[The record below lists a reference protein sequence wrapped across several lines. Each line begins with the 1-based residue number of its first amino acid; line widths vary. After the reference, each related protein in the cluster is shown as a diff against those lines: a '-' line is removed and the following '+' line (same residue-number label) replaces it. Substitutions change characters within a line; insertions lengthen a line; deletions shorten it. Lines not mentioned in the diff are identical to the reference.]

1 MKNFFAAAAAVTSAR
16 HAFHPVASFVAPS
29 SSSSSRTSPSTA
41 RLSAAATILGEDV
54 PVPDAETEATSDLEE
69 RRRALK
75 RALLCRLGGGPSS
88 SSSSSSSSYA
98 GDESPSFDPILA
110 DPLTKDPLR
119 ASFVGPILGGG
130 SARSGVRLALTS
142 PLDPDRVFGGRT
154 DTYVNLLEPAPASA
168 DDDEDVAGGSK
179 TAPSPIL
186 SSLLAFVPPPLRS
199 IIANV
204 TNNPNG
210 GSPGV
215 EYVPMRDLF
224 TSPSVSFA
232 YERGW
237 RQGFAAAGFPGADG
251 EFELANEY
259 FAPVIERN
267 GVLVD
272 MSCATG
278 ELVFAS
284 ALISPVL
291 SLRHCCDARIVR
303 IRTPRGPPRR
313 SLADLFSFS
322 PSQVCS
328 RDDSSRARNTPG

>member
-1 MKNFFAAAAAVTSAR
+1 MKNFFAAAAVVTSAR

-41 RLSAAATILGEDV
+41 RLSAAATTPGEDV
-54 PVPDAETEATSDLEE
+54 SVPDAETKATSDLEE
-69 RRRALK
+69 RRRVLK
-75 RALLCRLGGGPSS
+75 RALLGRLGGGPSSS

-154 DTYVNLLEPAPASA
+154 DTYVNLLEPAPASVGN
-168 DDDEDVAGGSK
+168 EDVVGGAK
-179 TAPSPIL
+179 TTTSPIL

-204 TNNPNG
+204 TNSNG
-210 GSPGV
+210 GSSGV

-237 RQGFAAAGFPGADG
+237 RQGFAAAGFPGADS

-267 GVLVD
+267 GGVLVD

-284 ALISPVL
+284 ARIPVL
-291 SLRHCCDARIVR
+291 SSPLR
-303 IRTPRGPPRR
+303 
-313 SLADLFSFS
+313 
-322 PSQVCS
+322 
-328 RDDSSRARNTPG
+328 